1 MEHKMNNKH
10 TLMMVLC
17 CAIPIAAFAALW
29 YFGLT
34 NSYWIYAVML
44 LCPILHGLMMHGM
57 PEKDSMNH
65 TVAEDNKVLENK

>member
-1 MEHKMNNKH
+1 MDNKH

-17 CAIPIAAFAALW
+17 CAIPIVAFAALW

-44 LCPILHGLMMHGM
+44 LCPILHGLMMHKM
-57 PEKDSMNH
+57 SEKGSLGH
-65 TVAEDNKVLENK
+65 SGAEKSKVLENK